1 MRNILLISFVLLFNP
16 LNVFSIEPDEILSDS
31 ILENRA
37 RNLSKGIRCLV
48 CQNQSIDDSD
58 SELAKD
64 LRKIIRIKI
73 VEGKKDKEIN
83 DFLVEKYGNFILMKP
98 PFYSETFLLWSSP
111 FIIVFIGFIIIFFSL
126 KKTRS
131 ENFLKNTKVVIHLHV
146 TRTTVVQL

>member
-1 MRNILLISFVLLFNP
+1 MKNILLISFVLLLNP
-16 LNVFSIEPDEILSDS
+16 LNVFSVEPDEILSDS
-31 ILENRA
+31 KLENRA

-126 KKTRS
+126 KKTRP
-131 ENFLKNTKVVIHLHV
+131 EN
-146 TRTTVVQL
+146 

>member
-1 MRNILLISFVLLFNP
+1 MKKILLISFVLLLSP
-16 LNVFSIEPDEILSDS
+16 LNAFSIEPDEILSDS
-31 ILENRA
+31 KLENRA

-111 FIIVFIGFIIIFFSL
+111 FIIVFIGIIIIFFSL

-131 ENFLKNTKVVIHLHV
+131 EN
-146 TRTTVVQL
+146 

>member
-1 MRNILLISFVLLFNP
+1 MKNILLISFVLLLNP

-31 ILENRA
+31 KLENRA

-83 DFLVEKYGNFILMKP
+83 NFLVEKYGNFILMKP
-98 PFYSETFLLWSSP
+98 PFYSETFLLWSIP

-126 KKTRS
+126 KKTRP
-131 ENFLKNTKVVIHLHV
+131 EN
-146 TRTTVVQL
+146 

>member
-16 LNVFSIEPDEILSDS
+16 LNVFSIEPDEILFDS
-31 ILENRA
+31 KLENRA

-111 FIIVFIGFIIIFFSL
+111 FIIVFIGFMIIFFSL
-126 KKTRS
+126 KKTRPD
-131 ENFLKNTKVVIHLHV
+131 N
-146 TRTTVVQL
+146 

>member
-1 MRNILLISFVLLFNP
+1 MKNILLISFVLLLNP

-31 ILENRA
+31 KLENRA

-126 KKTRS
+126 KKTRP
-131 ENFLKNTKVVIHLHV
+131 EN
-146 TRTTVVQL
+146 

>member
-1 MRNILLISFVLLFNP
+1 MKNVLLLSFVLLLSP

-31 ILENRA
+31 KLENRA

-126 KKTRS
+126 KKTRP
-131 ENFLKNTKVVIHLHV
+131 EN
-146 TRTTVVQL
+146 

>member
-1 MRNILLISFVLLFNP
+1 MRNILLISFVLLLNP
-16 LNVFSIEPDEILSDS
+16 LNVFSIEPDEILSDNK
-31 ILENRA
+31 LENRA

-48 CQNQSIDDSD
+48 CQNQIIDDSD

-131 ENFLKNTKVVIHLHV
+131 EN
-146 TRTTVVQL
+146 

>member
-1 MRNILLISFVLLFNP
+1 MKNILLISFVLLFNP

-31 ILENRA
+31 KLENRA

-131 ENFLKNTKVVIHLHV
+131 EN
-146 TRTTVVQL
+146 

>member
-1 MRNILLISFVLLFNP
+1 MKNILLVSFVLLLSP

-31 ILENRA
+31 KLENRA

-98 PFYSETFLLWSSP
+98 PFYSETFLLWLSP

-126 KKTRS
+126 KNTRS
-131 ENFLKNTKVVIHLHV
+131 EN
-146 TRTTVVQL
+146 

>member
-1 MRNILLISFVLLFNP
+1 MRNILLISFVLLLSP

-131 ENFLKNTKVVIHLHV
+131 EN
-146 TRTTVVQL
+146 

>member
-1 MRNILLISFVLLFNP
+1 MKNILLISFVLLLNP
-16 LNVFSIEPDEILSDS
+16 LNAFSIEPDEILSDS
-31 ILENRA
+31 KLENRA

-126 KKTRS
+126 KKTRP
-131 ENFLKNTKVVIHLHV
+131 EN
-146 TRTTVVQL
+146 

>member
-1 MRNILLISFVLLFNP
+1 MRNILLISFVLLLNP
-16 LNVFSIEPDEILSDS
+16 LNLFSIEPDEILSDS
-31 ILENRA
+31 KLENRA

-111 FIIVFIGFIIIFFSL
+111 FIIVIIGFIIIFFSL

-131 ENFLKNTKVVIHLHV
+131 EN
-146 TRTTVVQL
+146 

>member
-1 MRNILLISFVLLFNP
+1 MKNILLISFVLLLNP

-31 ILENRA
+31 KLENRA

-98 PFYSETFLLWSSP
+98 PFYSETFLLWLSP

-126 KKTRS
+126 KKTRP
-131 ENFLKNTKVVIHLHV
+131 EN
-146 TRTTVVQL
+146 

>member
-1 MRNILLISFVLLFNP
+1 MKNILLISFVLLLSP

-31 ILENRA
+31 KLENRA
-37 RNLSKGIRCLV
+37 RSLSKGIRCLV

-131 ENFLKNTKVVIHLHV
+131 EN
-146 TRTTVVQL
+146 

>member
-1 MRNILLISFVLLFNP
+1 MKNILLISFVLLLSP

-31 ILENRA
+31 KLENRA

-64 LRKIIRIKI
+64 LRKIIRIQI

-131 ENFLKNTKVVIHLHV
+131 EN
-146 TRTTVVQL
+146 

>member
-1 MRNILLISFVLLFNP
+1 MKNILLISFVLLLSP

-31 ILENRA
+31 TLENRA

-126 KKTRS
+126 KKTRP
-131 ENFLKNTKVVIHLHV
+131 EN
-146 TRTTVVQL
+146 

>member
-1 MRNILLISFVLLFNP
+1 MKNILLISFVLLLNP
-16 LNVFSIEPDEILSDS
+16 LNVFSIEPDEILSDGK
-31 ILENRA
+31 LENRA

-126 KKTRS
+126 KKTRP
-131 ENFLKNTKVVIHLHV
+131 EN
-146 TRTTVVQL
+146 

>member
-1 MRNILLISFVLLFNP
+1 MKNILLISFVLLLNP

-31 ILENRA
+31 NLENRA

-126 KKTRS
+126 KKTRP
-131 ENFLKNTKVVIHLHV
+131 EN
-146 TRTTVVQL
+146 

>member
-1 MRNILLISFVLLFNP
+1 MRNILLISFVLLLSP

-31 ILENRA
+31 KLENRA

-111 FIIVFIGFIIIFFSL
+111 FIIVFIGFMIIFFSL

-131 ENFLKNTKVVIHLHV
+131 EN
-146 TRTTVVQL
+146 

>member
-1 MRNILLISFVLLFNP
+1 MRNILLISFVLLLNP

-31 ILENRA
+31 KLENRA
-37 RNLSKGIRCLV
+37 RNLSKGIRWLV

-83 DFLVEKYGNFILMKP
+83 DFLVEKYGNFILMRP

-126 KKTRS
+126 KKTRP
-131 ENFLKNTKVVIHLHV
+131 EN
-146 TRTTVVQL
+146 

>member
-1 MRNILLISFVLLFNP
+1 MKNILLISFVLLLSP

-31 ILENRA
+31 KLENRA

-64 LRKIIRIKI
+64 LRKIIRIKV
-73 VEGKKDKEIN
+73 VEGKNDKEIN

-111 FIIVFIGFIIIFFSL
+111 FIIVFIGFIIIFLSL

-131 ENFLKNTKVVIHLHV
+131 EN
-146 TRTTVVQL
+146 

>member
-1 MRNILLISFVLLFNP
+1 MKNILLLSFVLLLSP

-31 ILENRA
+31 KLENRA

-111 FIIVFIGFIIIFFSL
+111 FIIVIIGFIIIFFSL
-126 KKTRS
+126 KKTRP
-131 ENFLKNTKVVIHLHV
+131 EN
-146 TRTTVVQL
+146 

>member
-1 MRNILLISFVLLFNP
+1 MKNILLISFVLLLSP
-16 LNVFSIEPDEILSDS
+16 LNVFSIEPNEILSDS
-31 ILENRA
+31 KLENRA

-126 KKTRS
+126 KKTRP
-131 ENFLKNTKVVIHLHV
+131 EN
-146 TRTTVVQL
+146 

>member
-1 MRNILLISFVLLFNP
+1 MKNILLISFVLLLNP

-31 ILENRA
+31 KLENRA

-131 ENFLKNTKVVIHLHV
+131 EN
-146 TRTTVVQL
+146 

>member
-31 ILENRA
+31 KLENRA

-126 KKTRS
+126 NKTPPS
-131 ENFLKNTKVVIHLHV
+131 WS
-146 TRTTVVQL
+146 

>member
-1 MRNILLISFVLLFNP
+1 MKNILLISFVLLLNP

-31 ILENRA
+31 KLENRA

-73 VEGKKDKEIN
+73 VEGKKDREIN

-131 ENFLKNTKVVIHLHV
+131 EN
-146 TRTTVVQL
+146 

>member
-1 MRNILLISFVLLFNP
+1 MKKILLISFVLLLSP

-31 ILENRA
+31 KLENRA

-131 ENFLKNTKVVIHLHV
+131 EN
-146 TRTTVVQL
+146 

>member
-1 MRNILLISFVLLFNP
+1 MRNILLISFVLLLNP
-16 LNVFSIEPDEILSDS
+16 LNVFSIEPDEILSDGK
-31 ILENRA
+31 LENRA

-111 FIIVFIGFIIIFFSL
+111 FIIVFIVFIIIFFSL
-126 KKTRS
+126 KKQDKKI
-131 ENFLKNTKVVIHLHV
+131 NFLL
-146 TRTTVVQL
+146 

>member
-1 MRNILLISFVLLFNP
+1 MRNILLISFVLLLSP
-16 LNVFSIEPDEILSDS
+16 LNVFSIEPNEILSDS
-31 ILENRA
+31 KLENRA

-131 ENFLKNTKVVIHLHV
+131 EN
-146 TRTTVVQL
+146 

>member
-1 MRNILLISFVLLFNP
+1 MRNILLISFVLLLNP

-31 ILENRA
+31 KLENRA

-131 ENFLKNTKVVIHLHV
+131 KN
-146 TRTTVVQL
+146 